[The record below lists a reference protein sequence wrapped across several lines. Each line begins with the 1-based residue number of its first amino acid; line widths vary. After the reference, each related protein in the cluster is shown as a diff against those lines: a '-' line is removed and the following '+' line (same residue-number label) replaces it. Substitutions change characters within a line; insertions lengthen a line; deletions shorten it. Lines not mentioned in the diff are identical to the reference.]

1 MKLAW
6 DGDQFDEIGL
16 IFEKGEKDAEIGKM
30 LEEMES
36 TALLEAE
43 TACSNGGILAAEVG
57 NVLTPFQFECMPDID
72 KETAIKMLAL
82 KGYGKGLSSDK
93 TAYVIT
99 MEFSPLAKYT
109 MASTFFEII
118 NRIEKLDGMYN
129 TMISPEWKLNLIVPV
144 ECAKGL
150 FKYQMLITKLYPW
163 ITSISESRVNVIAPV
178 FTDPTKTSAE
188 SNANSVDNNNS
199 DDNKSGK
206 KPFWKRIFGK
216 R

>member
-6 DGDQFDEIGL
+6 NGGQFDEIEL
-16 IFEKGEKDAEIGKM
+16 ILEKGEKEAEIGKM

-57 NVLTPFQFECMPDID
+57 NVLTPFQFECMSDIN

-129 TMISPEWKLNLIVPV
+129 TIISPEWKLNLIVPA
-144 ECAKGL
+144 ECAKGM

-163 ITSISESRVNVIAPV
+163 ITSISESRINVIAPV
-178 FTDPTKTSAE
+178 FTGGSP
-188 SNANSVDNNNS
+188 SNA
-199 DDNKSGK
+199 
-206 KPFWKRIFGK
+206 I
-216 R
+216 

>member
-1 MKLAW
+1 MNGGDVSMKLAW
-6 DGDQFDEIGL
+6 NGGQFDEIEL
-16 IFEKGEKDAEIGKM
+16 ILEKGEKEAEIGKM

-57 NVLTPFQFECMPDID
+57 NVLTPFQFECMSDIN

-82 KGYGKGLSSDK
+82 KGYGKGISSDK

-109 MASTFFEII
+109 MASTFFEVI

-129 TMISPEWKLNLIVPV
+129 TIISPEWKLNLIVPA
-144 ECAKGL
+144 ECAKGM

-163 ITSISESRVNVIAPV
+163 ITSISESRINVIAPV
-178 FTDPTKTSAE
+178 FTGGSP
-188 SNANSVDNNNS
+188 SNA
-199 DDNKSGK
+199 
-206 KPFWKRIFGK
+206 I
-216 R
+216 